1 MRSSKMNMINIHT
14 LESKTEYILYIP
26 DYYFKNSEMTLES
39 MSQIIKTSK
48 QLLTEYIM
56 KGKIVCAVVTDELL
70 EPSFPAIHPKM
81 GNEKNFKFNP
91 LKVININN

>member
-14 LESKTEYILYIP
+14 LESKTEYVLYIP
-26 DYYFKNSEMTLES
+26 NYYFKKREMTLDGI
-39 MSQIIKTSK
+39 SQIIKTSK
-48 QLLTEYIM
+48 QLLTEYVI

-70 EPSFPAIHPKM
+70 DPSFPAIHPKI

-91 LKVININN
+91 LKVININ

>member
-14 LESKTEYILYIP
+14 LESKTEYVLYIP
-26 DYYFKNSEMTLES
+26 NYYFKNCEMTLDGI
-39 MSQIIKTSK
+39 SQIIKTSK
-48 QLLTEYIM
+48 QLLTEYVI

-70 EPSFPAIHPKM
+70 DPSFPAIHPKI

-91 LKVININN
+91 LKVINFNK

>member
-1 MRSSKMNMINIHT
+1 MHSSKMNMINIHT
-14 LESKTEYILYIP
+14 LESKTEYVLYIP
-26 DYYFKNSEMTLES
+26 HYYFKNSEMTLDN
-39 MSQIIKTSK
+39 MSRIIKTSK

-91 LKVININN
+91 LKVININ

>member
-14 LESKTEYILYIP
+14 LENKTEYVLYIP
-26 DYYFKNSEMTLES
+26 QYYFKNREIILDN
-39 MSQIIKTSK
+39 MSRIIKTSK
-48 QLLTEYIM
+48 QLLTEYVI
-56 KGKIVCAVVTDELL
+56 KGKIVWAVVTDELL
-70 EPSFPAIHPKM
+70 EPSFPEIHPKM

>member
-1 MRSSKMNMINIHT
+1 MHSSKMNMINIHT
-14 LESKTEYILYIP
+14 LESKTEYVLYIP
-26 DYYFKNSEMTLES
+26 HYYFKTREMTLDS
-39 MSQIIKTSK
+39 MSRIIKTSK

-91 LKVININN
+91 LKVININ